1 MLLIINRFSFLFINH
16 PLSIGFLLIVQTLL
30 ISLFTGIYSYSFWF
44 SYSLFLIFI
53 GGILIL
59 FIYITSLASNE
70 TFKFNINKKLI
81 IFWYLLFFLIFLI
94 FYLNDFKFLSIEIKK
109 INDDKNSLFI
119 IKIIAEKNI
128 ITLNKI
134 YNFPI
139 NMITIIL
146 VFYLF
151 LTLITSVKITNIF
164 KGPLRTK

>member
-94 FYLNDFKFLSIEIKK
+94 FYSNDFKFLSIEIKK